1 MGFDLHGLE
10 DECCEECTYWN
21 KEEGNK
27 EMKKI
32 QISEEEFVA
41 YEAVRQLGY
50 FNMFDS
56 AARESSGLDVE
67 TYNEIIDNYDVY
79 HKMYIKEKEI
89 NNGDKKLNNIY

>member
-1 MGFDLHGLE
+1 MRLKEHFKK
-10 DECCEECTYWN
+10 DECCEDCTHWD

-27 EMKKI
+27 EMDKI
-32 QISEEEFVA
+32 SVSEEEFVA

-56 AARESSGLDVE
+56 AAREASGLDVE

-79 HKMYIKEKEI
+79 HKTYMKEEE
-89 NNGDKKLNNIY
+89 